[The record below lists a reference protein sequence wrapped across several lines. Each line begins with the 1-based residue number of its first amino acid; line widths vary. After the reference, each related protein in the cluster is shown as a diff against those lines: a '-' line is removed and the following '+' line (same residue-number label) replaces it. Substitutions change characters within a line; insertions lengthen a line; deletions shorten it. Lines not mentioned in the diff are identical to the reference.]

1 MEWGP
6 TYEATLALK
15 GFSLP
20 AEVVARWTAEAFDGV
35 EHVEHSRSRDH
46 YVAWERERL
55 REMVREC
62 GVGDDDAVQLV
73 DDLVVEARARGAAHP
88 AKLSGLPQ
96 RDALPDPERG
106 AVVRGD
112 QAVDERADVA
122 VGVER
127 TGHAPDRVAGPHDV
141 DDGGA
146 R

>member
-55 REMVREC
+55 REMVREPMKLAD
-62 GVGDDDAVQLV
+62 GYLEIPDAPGLGIEL
-73 DDLVVEARARGAAHP
+73 DLKAIPKYPPKPWRRAP
-88 AKLSGLPQ
+88 VF
-96 RDALPDPERG
+96 EI
-106 AVVRGD
+106 
-112 QAVDERADVA
+112 
-122 VGVER
+122 
-127 TGHAPDRVAGPHDV
+127 
-141 DDGGA
+141 DGNIGYI
-146 R
+146 